1 MTERPFDKQNW
12 QRRKS
17 TTFSPHFRIDTGN
30 AQMGLNGTSVVDCVG
45 K

>member
-1 MTERPFDKQNW
+1 MAQRPNQNW